1 MDERAVLHLARAACA
16 SNLQHCLEIER
27 PALHIGLGQMT
38 TRRICRISRA
48 KREMTFYRER
58 PALAFAAITEALER
72 EEHGRRE
79 IVVDHEGRYVVV
91 TCSGRA
97 EARGRR
103 LAHGLAPEI
112 VGWKSRGRKSRRHA
126 ATAHVDGRLGEVA
139 RSLAGS
145 EDQRYAAVVD
155 ETIVE
160 QMQRLAD
167 VARRVIVGESEGSAH
182 HGRRIERPVVTKR
195 LRDSAELIR
204 GRPIKLHMAAG
215 HQRMECAGG
224 GHAVGKPLPTAA
236 VGVARPTVTISTRA
250 AVVSVDER
258 YDRREPVADER
269 GGSLDANARE
279 AALTGGY
286 AHVRRVQ
293 SRNLAEALI
302 VG

>member
-1 MDERAVLHLARAACA
+1 MNERAVLHLARAACA
-16 SNLQHCLEIER
+16 SNLQHCLKIER
-27 PALHIGLGQMT
+27 PALHIGLGQMA
-38 TRRICRISRA
+38 TRCICRISRA
-48 KREMTFYRER
+48 KREMTFRRER

-79 IVVDHEGRYVVV
+79 VVVDHEGRYVVV
-91 TCSGRA
+91 ACSG
-97 EARGRR
+97 

-112 VGWKSRGRKSRRHA
+112 VRWKSRGRKSRRHA
-126 ATAHVDGRLGEVA
+126 ATAHMDGRLGEVV
-139 RSLAGS
+139 RSLTGC

-182 HGRRIERPVVTKR
+182 HGRWIERRVVTKR

-224 GHAVGKPLPTAA
+224 GHAVGKPLPPAAAA
-236 VGVARPTVTISTRA
+236 VGVARPTVTISARA
-250 AVVSVDER
+250 AVVAVDEG
-258 YDRREPVADER
+258 YDRREPVADKR
-269 GGSLDANARE
+269 GGGLDANAGE
-279 AALTGGY
+279 AALAGGCAY
-286 AHVRRVQ
+286 IRRVQ
-293 SRNLAEALI
+293 SRDLAEALI
-302 VG
+302 VGNAVDN

>member
-16 SNLQHCLEIER
+16 PNLQHCLKIER
-27 PALHIGLGQMT
+27 PALHIGLGQMA
-38 TRRICRISRA
+38 TRCICRISRA
-48 KREMTFYRER
+48 KREMTFRRER

-79 IVVDHEGRYVVV
+79 VVVDHEGRYVVV
-91 TCSGRA
+91 AC
-97 EARGRR
+97 GRR

-112 VGWKSRGRKSRRHA
+112 VRWKSRGRKSRRHA
-126 ATAHVDGRLGEVA
+126 ATAHVDGRLSEVV
-139 RSLAGS
+139 RSLTGR

-182 HGRRIERPVVTKR
+182 HGRWIERRVVTKR

-204 GRPIKLHMAAG
+204 SRPIKLHMAAG

-224 GHAVGKPLPTAA
+224 GHAVGKPLPTAAAA

-279 AALTGGY
+279 APLTGGY
-286 AHVRRVQ
+286 ADVRRVH

-302 VG
+302 IGNAVDN